1 MVSRENTVIAVCI
14 ALAIASLY
22 VANSLTTLQQ
32 WQSAALI
39 LGVGVLV
46 PTLVNEFLD
55 GRAGDER

>member
-1 MVSRENTVIAVCI
+1 MVSRENTVIAGCI

-22 VANSLTTLQQ
+22 VANTLTTLQQ

-39 LGVGVLV
+39 LGVGVLL

-55 GRAGDER
+55 GRERHE